1 MSIGFIF
8 FIAIIGV
15 IEQRVIIE
23 NNSNKS
29 NNNIIGL
36 KEMSFIDSSAGRLKL
51 VANPFVIRVFV
62 N

>member
-15 IEQRVIIE
+15 IEQRAIIE

-29 NNNIIGL
+29 NTNREFCWIIL
-36 KEMSFIDSSAGRLKL
+36 ADLLTMRKKNEEKTDI
-51 VANPFVIRVFV
+51 
-62 N
+62 